1 ARRLRRAHRGR
12 TGGDDVILRALVLR
26 PILRERLRTAL
37 TILGI
42 AVGVAVVVAIALSNQ
57 SALRAFRESVD
68 AVAGRANYQIVSDTG
83 LDEDVLLAL
92 QPVWQRGV
100 RFAPVIDVD
109 GVAEQWQTP
118 VRLLG
123 VDLFSDLHFRDY
135 RYAEVRAQGF
145 ALFAEDSAIV
155 PATFAREHG
164 LRLGS
169 PLALNVGGVS
179 KTMVVRGIL
188 EPKGPATAFNGAIV
202 VADIAAAQTSFGLTG
217 KLSRIDL
224 LVIPSESEGPGGA
237 GGALKW
243 PWRASPPPR
252 SFANAQ

>member
-1 ARRLRRAHRGR
+1 MGAL
-12 TGGDDVILRALVLR
+12 VRALVLR
-26 PILRERLRTAL
+26 PIVREKTRTAL
-37 TILGI
+37 TLLGI

-92 QPVWQRGV
+92 QPLWQRGV

-155 PATFAREHG
+155 PATFARGHG

-169 PLALNVGGVS
+169 PLALNIGGVS
-179 KTMVVRGIL
+179 KTMIVRGIL
-188 EPKGPATAFNGAIV
+188 EPRAPATAFNGAIV
-202 VADIAAAQTSFGLTG
+202 VADIAPAHGSRHLAARPP
-217 KLSRIDL
+217 RID
-224 LVIPSESEGPGGA
+224 PHAPA
-237 GGALKW
+237 
-243 PWRASPPPR
+243 R
-252 SFANAQ
+252 